1 MKRIAL
7 TVLAAASLALAVL
20 LVLGPTV
27 RRWARGAA

>member
-27 RRWARGAA
+27 RRWALGPA

>member
-1 MKRIAL
+1 MRRIAL
-7 TVLAAASLALAVL
+7 TVLVTASLALALL

>member
-7 TVLAAASLALAVL
+7 TVLAAASLALALL
-20 LVLGPTV
+20 LVLEPTV